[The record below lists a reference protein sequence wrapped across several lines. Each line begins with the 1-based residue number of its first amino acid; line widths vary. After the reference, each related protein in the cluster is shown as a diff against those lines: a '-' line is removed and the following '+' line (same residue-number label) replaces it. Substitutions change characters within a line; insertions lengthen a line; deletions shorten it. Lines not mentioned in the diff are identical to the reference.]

1 MSDTANVPAIRQV
14 CQTIASKE
22 MQEKIRQALPPSVS
36 LDRFTRTAL
45 TALQINPGIA
55 DGDRQSLYNAV
66 VRAAQDGLL
75 PDGREAALVLYN
87 VNKGTKQAPQWIK
100 AVQYMPMVGGL
111 IKRLAG
117 AGITIDAQTVCD
129 GDQFDYELG
138 DDAKITHKRPK
149 LGTPRGEIIG
159 AYAIARLANGTVMR
173 EVMDRQEIDQ
183 IRAASKSKDGGPWS
197 QWFGEMARKSVIR
210 RLAKRLPITDP
221 QVTETLTVDDE
232 LTDLPP
238 AASSGPTPVP
248 VPSEPAKTRASAAVA
263 ATAKPEPVTVDAE
276 PPPSDDPGPQDLDTF

>member
-14 CQTIASKE
+14 CQAIASKE

-55 DGDRQSLYNAV
+55 EGDRQSLYNAV

-159 AYAIARLANGTVMR
+159 AYAIARLPNGSVMR

-210 RLAKRLPITDP
+210 RLAKRLPIGDP
-221 QVTETLTVDDE
+221 QVMDTVTADDD
-232 LTDLPP
+232 LTDLPAAAP
-238 AASSGPTPVP
+238 AGPVLVP

-263 ATAKPEPVTVDAE
+263 AAVKAAPVEVEPEAEGDAGAVD
-276 PPPSDDPGPQDLDTF
+276 SDTF

>member
-173 EVMDRQEIDQ
+173 EVMDRQFEES
-183 IRAASKSKDGGPWS
+183 RL
-197 QWFGEMARKSVIR
+197 ARTLR
-210 RLAKRLPITDP
+210 RLREEPLTMVELATPGPLALPLVADRLGTSLS
-221 QVTETLTVDDE
+221 TESLIE
-232 LTDLPP
+232 RL
-238 AASSGPTPVP
+238 AQF
-248 VPSEPAKTRASAAVA
+248 RASAAR
-263 ATAKPEPVTVDAE
+263 
-276 PPPSDDPGPQDLDTF
+276 